1 MVKVPAARF
10 EPDKSRYD
18 MAASSNI
25 MNALPVA
32 DGWAPMPA
40 PADQNPLIRVLVD
53 ENGVALTD
61 ELGNVLIELITG
73 TLGATDE
80 LFLPSASL
88 GGVFVRLLDGTTRIF
103 VGTRTK
109 LYQFDFTSQ
118 IWKDVSGSSAPYTC
132 EVRWYFA
139 PYGNT
144 LYCGNGID
152 PEQMFE
158 IGVDT
163 VFSDNASAP
172 VATDAAVVAD
182 FMMRALP
189 DDSVQWSS
197 LDDPTSND
205 VGIRFSDVQPFG
217 DGNGVQRILPISS
230 GALIIQRD
238 KFEIMNF
245 PDSEYVFR
253 RTQLNGYRGSTSKW
267 ATVLIGQDDFVTYC
281 PDGFFRGLNMQP
293 IGAERVDRYILEV
306 CDEDA
311 RQAMVGAADFGRKIV
326 VFRVQKTDGTYL
338 LLIYHW
344 QLDQWT
350 QSDADLA
357 DPFKLETVG
366 LTIGQLDT
374 VFPTIADLA
383 NVTWG
388 SAIFDGGALAF
399 GGVTSEGY
407 LAMLTGPAMEA
418 TIETNEAS
426 LNGTDRAFV
435 NGGRLDGDAANYTAT
450 LATADYK
457 GQAFRARNG
466 VSPSARTRFLALR
479 GDGRVHKATVTIP
492 SGESWT
498 IYQGVDLDVVGSG
511 KS

>member
-1 MVKVPAARF
+1 M
-10 EPDKSRYD
+10 DY
-18 MAASSNI
+18 SSNI
-25 MNALPVA
+25 MNVLPVA

-132 EVRWYFA
+132 EDRWYFFL
-139 PYGNT
+139 YGNT
-144 LYCGNGID
+144 LYCGNGLD

-163 VFSDNASAP
+163 VFSDNATAP
-172 VATDAAVVAD
+172 IATDAAIVAD
-182 FMMRALP
+182 FAMRALP
-189 DDSVQWSS
+189 DNSIQWSA

-205 VGIRFSDVQPFG
+205 IEVRFSDVQPFG

-388 SAIFDGGALAF
+388 SAIFDGGSLVF
-399 GGVTSEGY
+399 GGVTSGGY
-407 LAMLTGPAMEA
+407 LAMLVGPPLEA
-418 TIETNEAS
+418 TLETNEAMP
-426 LNGTDRAFV
+426 NEPYRFFV
-435 NGGRLDGDAANYTAT
+435 NRGKLICDAVNHTVV
-450 LATADYK
+450 LQTADSPGKTY
-457 GQAFRARNG
+457 RARSA
-466 VSPSARTRFLALR
+466 VSPSPRTGWLPLR
-479 GDGRVHKATVTIP
+479 GDGALVKATITIP
-492 SGESWT
+492 AGEPWKDFQALHLLGSNSGQS
-498 IYQGVDLDVVGSG
+498 
-511 KS
+511 